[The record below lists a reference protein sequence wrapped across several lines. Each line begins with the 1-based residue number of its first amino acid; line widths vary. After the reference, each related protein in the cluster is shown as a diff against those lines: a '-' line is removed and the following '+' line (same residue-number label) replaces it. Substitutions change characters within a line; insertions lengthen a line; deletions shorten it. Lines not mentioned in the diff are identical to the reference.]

1 MKLKILRVEVLEA
14 EDEVEKNKVTKV
26 EEDEVEVDV
35 TEIMLKRAQIKP
47 GSRIVMVVVKKRAK
61 EIDPSQKWNA
71 SSVASTTITQ
81 KNANRQVATIVASL
95 VI

>member
-1 MKLKILRVEVLEA
+1 
-14 EDEVEKNKVTKV
+14 
-26 EEDEVEVDV
+26 
-35 TEIMLKRAQIKP
+35 MLKRAQIKP